1 MFLRRFKV
9 GKTCEAYG
17 IKLQNFPHGIYSLYH
32 AISRYLEKEEKRNLE
47 MGGYKIF
54 DYLSL

>member
-1 MFLRRFKV
+1 MFLRSFKV

-17 IKLQNFPHGIYSLYH
+17 IKLQHFPNGIYSLYQ
-32 AISRYLEKEEKRNLE
+32 AYSRYLEKEGKKNLE